1 MLLNFQDID
10 EHFNQIGFMD
20 RHEIKYTIRYYS
32 EELKEY
38 FYISKIS
45 GASPSTL
52 IIHPKYEHL
61 KIKLLSILGVVNESE
76 YRHGTSMRKFP
87 EKINNGKRPTAYGI
101 PLGFRNLE
109 SLSSFINFLS
119 KN

>member
-87 EKINNGKRPTAYGI
+87 EKIKNPIKSLLNM
-101 PLGFRNLE
+101 LE
-109 SLSSFINFLS
+109 TVRVMTLDMQLILIKLRKS
-119 KN
+119 